1 MNVINKNKRSKA
13 RLKLGL
19 VLGILILSCGL
30 VIASMALGAGQG
42 DSEELQ
48 KMRDQVAT
56 QKGEMNKLERSQREL
71 QADIEKLQEEKA
83 DLESQL
89 EAAAQSAGGG
99 ADVELWKMQYES
111 CLNGKE
117 DLEGENRRLRESLE
131 ACRDQLR

>member
-1 MNVINKNKRSKA
+1 MNVINKNKRSRA

-30 VIASMALGAGQG
+30 VIASMAFGAGQG
-42 DSEELQ
+42 SSEELQ
-48 KMRDQVAT
+48 KMRDQVAI
-56 QKGEMNKLERSQREL
+56 QKGDMNKLERSQTKL

-83 DLESQL
+83 NLESQL
-89 EAAAQSAGGG
+89 EAAAQSSGGG
-99 ADVELWKMQYES
+99 ADVELWKMLES